1 MSRILSF
8 RGCVAWMVF
17 VGAVAASAS
26 DAVENRSTAK
36 NRDAIENFSVAKT
49 YNDAPFK
56 YSMQR
61 VGEQTGFRVYR
72 LCYPSPIVS
81 SLKENNVVPA
91 FLYLPKGLRPTE
103 KYPAVVCLHPLD
115 ANAQLTDLMCVAVA
129 QRGVPALSIKLPY
142 YGERG
147 RYRGPEAIAAD
158 PEIFTGAVLQG
169 IEDIRRA
176 VDLLASRPEVNPD
189 RIGVVGISLGGILA
203 ATVAGVDARFYRAEL
218 VLAGGDLPE
227 VIRTARET
235 RLLREMLERLS
246 PEQQDAIRDKLLKLD
261 PVCVAP
267 SLRSRALAGRV
278 LMINA
283 AEDEVI
289 PPACTRKLADALG
302 IADRVVWFDGLGHYS
317 AMAQLPEIVRRTGD
331 FFAQDL
337 PEQPTSKPPKKQL
350 GAFDRLTTLLGQIVT
365 MATQSPEAG
374 RRHTIDLAVTIPNA
388 GGKSRTV
395 RVRIVRGDGSRFAVK
410 CDVPGLGH
418 LAIGQNHRP
427 WMVARDHV
435 FCSDQEPVSRAD
447 PWRFVDPQHWIRLRV
462 AAGLVGGLVAAPD
475 LLKQW
480 IDCRQEQPSDDAGPV
495 LGITAKDAGRFPG
508 QIRIAMARDGETP
521 TRAEVSV
528 AGVEAKV
535 RVHEWQVNAAADD
548 AMFEPPER
556 LPHHEVDSA
565 DLHHMFSAMANFAV
579 ERLEPDRRPGRS
591 NLLTVAAR
599 DPAGHGL
606 LAYTQG
612 KRILF
617 VEGTPEQMGAAHGAL
632 LKPWV
637 QRTLDRTVYVI
648 GGGDTLQSGVWFFDR
663 MADIE
668 RRTTP
673 HIPARFLAECDA
685 LSQAVGVSR
694 RDGRYGNLF
703 PERFHCSGVALRGKA
718 TVGGRV
724 LHARV
729 LDYLRDVDLQTAAV
743 VQVFM
748 PEGRYAWISHGYAG
762 FIGSVTAMNEKGLA
776 MGEMGGRGEGQW
788 DGMPMSLLIRDVM
801 ERAATVDEAVRLIR
815 RAPRTCEYYYVLSDR
830 TGAMCGLECT
840 PDKVT
845 VLEPGQQEPRLPHVP
860 EDAVLIS
867 GPDRAATLARRIEEN
882 YGRIDVARL
891 IEILKRPVA
900 MESNLHDAIFTPET
914 LELWV
919 SDAGRQTAACD
930 EPYAHLNLG
939 DLLRFYAEQRKIA
952 RKHASDAHKMPSK

>member
-1 MSRILSF
+1 MNRVLPF
-8 RGCVAWMVF
+8 RCRVAWVVF
-17 VGAVAASAS
+17 AWVVAARLLSA
-26 DAVENRSTAK
+26 AEPVEK
-36 NRDAIENFSVAKT
+36 FSVAKT
-49 YNDAPFK
+49 YNDAPFD
-56 YSMQR
+56 YSMRQ

-72 LCYPSPIVS
+72 LRYPSPIVS
-81 SLKENNVVPA
+81 PLKENNVVPA
-91 FLYLPKGLRPTE
+91 YLYLPKELRPNV

-203 ATVAGVDARFYRAEL
+203 ATVAGVDSRFYRAEL

-235 RLLREMLERLS
+235 KLLRDMLERLS
-246 PEQQDAIRDKLLKLD
+246 PEQQDAVKDRLLKLD

-267 SLRSRALAGRV
+267 SLRTRALAGRV

-283 AEDEVI
+283 SEDEVI

-337 PEQPTSKPPKKQL
+337 PEQPATTPTAKQP
-350 GAFDRLTTLLGQIVT
+350 GPFDRLTTLLGQIVT
-365 MATQSPEAG
+365 MSIQAPETG
-374 RRHTIDLAVTIPNA
+374 RCHVVDLAVSTPNA
-388 GGKSRTV
+388 GGKLQTV
-395 RVRIVRGDGSRFAVK
+395 RARIVRGDGSRFAVE
-410 CDVPGLGH
+410 CDVPGLGR

-435 FCSDQEPVSRAD
+435 FCSDQEPVSAAD
-447 PWRFVDPQHWIRLRV
+447 PWRFVDPQHWIRIRIV
-462 AAGLVGGLVAAPD
+462 AGLVGGLVAAPD

-480 IDCRQEQPSDDAGPV
+480 IDCQQQNASDDVGPV
-495 LGITAKDAGRFPG
+495 LCITAKDARRFPG
-508 QIRIAMARDGETP
+508 QVRIAMAKDGATP
-521 TRAEVSV
+521 ARADVSI
-528 AGVEAKV
+528 ANVEAKV
-535 RVHEWQVNAAADD
+535 RVHGWQVNAPADD
-548 AMFEPPER
+548 AMFEPPEQM
-556 LPHHEVDSA
+556 PHHEVDSA

-579 ERLEPDRRPGRS
+579 ERLEPDRRPSWS
-591 NLLTVAAR
+591 NVLTVAAR

-606 LAYTQG
+606 LAQTQG

-617 VEGTPEQMGAAHGAL
+617 VDGTPEQMGAAQGAL
-632 LKPWV
+632 LRPWV
-637 QRTLDRTVYVI
+637 QRTLDRAVYVI
-648 GGGDTLQSGVWFFDR
+648 GGGDTLHSGVWFFDR

-673 HIPARFLAECDA
+673 HIPPRFLAECDA

-718 TVGGRV
+718 TVGGQV

-748 PEGRYAWISHGYAG
+748 PEGRHAWISHGYAG
-762 FIGSVTAMNEKGLA
+762 FIGSVTAMNERGLA
-776 MGEMGGRGEGQW
+776 MGEMGGRGEGRW
-788 DGMPMSLLIRDVM
+788 DGLPMSLLIRDVM

-815 RAPRTCEYYYVLSDR
+815 QTPRTCEYYYVLSDR

-840 PDKVT
+840 PEKVN

-860 EDAVLIS
+860 EDTVLIS
-867 GPDRAATLARRIEEN
+867 GEDRAAALARRIEDH
-882 YGRIDVARL
+882 YGQIDAARL
-891 IEILKRPVA
+891 IEIIKRPVA
-900 MESNLHDAIFTPET
+900 MESNLHDAIFAPET

-919 SDAGRQTAACD
+919 SDAGKQTAACD

-939 DLLRFYAEQRKIA
+939 DLLRFYAEQRKTA
-952 RKHASDAHKMPSK
+952 QKQHPSNRQMP